1 MERLVIDT
9 EGRIAIPPEILQR
22 RGLHPGDELTVLE
35 TGRGLLV
42 CQDGL
47 ALLDDWWESLT
58 EEEKVESRQEADA
71 YEALSE
77 EARDAIWN
85 EGSEEFDRW
94 FDADD
99 DEDDE
104 EGDALDLAASQ
115 QPASQNP
122 IG

>member
-9 EGRIAIPPEILQR
+9 DGKIAIPPDLLRR

-42 CQDGL
+42 CHDGL

-58 EEEKVESRQEADA
+58 EEEKVEARKEATA
-71 YEALSE
+71 YTALSE
-77 EARDAIWN
+77 AERDDIWN

-104 EGDALDLAASQ
+104 EGDEIDLAPSQ
-115 QPASQNP
+115 HSV
-122 IG
+122 G